1 MVCHVLH
8 PLLTPIADIS
18 IVLTALNLSTLAAS
32 GPLSPDHVPANRSFV
47 VSQLAPFA
55 TNVQFQRMSPSSLF
69 LRPHC

>member
-1 MVCHVLH
+1 MVRRPLH
-8 PLLTPIADIS
+8 PLVEPAVDSI

-55 TNVQFQRMSPSSLF
+55 TNVQFQRMSPASLF
-69 LRPHC
+69 LRAHC